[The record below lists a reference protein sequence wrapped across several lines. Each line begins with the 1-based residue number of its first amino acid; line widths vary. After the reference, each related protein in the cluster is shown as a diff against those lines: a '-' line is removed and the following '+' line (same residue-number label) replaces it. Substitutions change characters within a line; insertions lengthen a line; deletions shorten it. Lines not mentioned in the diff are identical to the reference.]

1 MEGGSL
7 SASPS
12 PRPLN
17 AACAIR
23 VAFTLS
29 IYFIPR
35 PQVHRSNVLP
45 TEAVD
50 TAGRH
55 LWETVC
61 VSQMNSPMKQTHR
74 HREHSCG
81 CQAEGEAGG
90 GMQQEFGISRCKLLH
105 RGWKTSFHCTEQG
118 TIQHL
123 VINHNRKEREKEC
136 ARMYNQVTL
145 LQQKVTQH
153 CKPTIP
159 D

>member
-12 PRPLN
+12 PRSLN
-17 AACAIR
+17 AACALK

-29 IYFIPR
+29 IYFILR
-35 PQVHRSNVLP
+35 PQVHRSSVLP

-61 VSQMNSPMKQTHR
+61 VSQMNSPTKQTHR
-74 HREHSCG
+74 HRETQLWLPSG
-81 CQAEGEAGG
+81 RRGWGRDAR
-90 GMQQEFGISRCKLLH
+90 ISRCKLLH
-105 RGWKTSFHCTEQG
+105 REWWTSFHCTEQG

-123 VINHNRKEREKEC
+123 VINHNRKEHEKEC
-136 ARMYNQVTL
+136 AWMHNRVTL
-145 LQQKVTQH
+145 LQKVTQH
-153 CKPTIP
+153 CKPTTL